1 MQPVCGIPGERIESA
16 VKQLDELAAGES
28 ETIWLYPILFL
39 CGLKY
44 GITRFSAKE
53 LVGHIIDDELN
64 EMTQRSLAVLLRI
77 SKSKSTKEDLK
88 MAGLNSTDSAFAAL
102 KLAFVELESELPPTA
117 NNWLARRSR
126 RGNFCRLAVSMGV
139 RSVFESKSYPFLN
152 GMTRAKFIFINGQ
165 NQDCGSNVKSAV
177 ESFIYDPS
185 WALPP

>member
-1 MQPVCGIPGERIESA
+1 MQPVWGIPGERIESA
-16 VKQLDELAAGES
+16 VKQLDELAAGAS

-64 EMTQRSLAVLLRI
+64 EMAKRSLAVLLRI
-77 SKSKSTKEDLK
+77 VRSRSTKENIRI
-88 MAGLNSTDSAFAAL
+88 AGLSSTDSAFVVL
-102 KLAFVELESELPPTA
+102 KLAFVELESELPPTV
-117 NNWLARRSR
+117 NNWLARRNR
-126 RGNFCRLAVSMGV
+126 RENFCRLAVSMGA
-139 RSVFESKSYPFLN
+139 RFIFEPKSYPFLN
-152 GMTRAKFIFINGQ
+152 GMTRAKFIFVNEQ

-185 WALPP
+185 WALPL